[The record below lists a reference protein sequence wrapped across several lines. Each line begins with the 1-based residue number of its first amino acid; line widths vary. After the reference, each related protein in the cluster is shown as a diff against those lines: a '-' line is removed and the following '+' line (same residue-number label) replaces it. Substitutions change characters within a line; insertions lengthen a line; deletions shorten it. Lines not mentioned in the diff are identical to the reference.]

1 MTKSV
6 CKTKLGQNEW
16 QTAIEVTRFHTY
28 WGITEQK
35 GKKRKKTWVY
45 VYRKKIKIYNKGRK
59 NEKKSHYYIFCIHYQ
74 EVLDFM
80 QIILNYFIEI
90 LEKYLKAGRVFFFI
104 SHLNKYKIEIGFQS
118 LL

>member
-1 MTKSV
+1 MTKTV
-6 CKTKLGQNEW
+6 CKTKLGKNEW
-16 QTAIEVTRFHTY
+16 QTAIEVTRLHNY

-35 GKKRKKTWVY
+35 KKKRKKIPEFTFTE
-45 VYRKKIKIYNKGRK
+45 KNKIYNKGTK

-90 LEKYLKAGRVFFFI
+90 LEKYLKAGRVFFI
-104 SHLNKYKIEIGFQS
+104 SHLN
-118 LL
+118 